1 MVRIAGINLPDNKR
15 AEIALTYVYGI
26 GRSLSKK
33 ILEQLKIDPSK
44 RTKELTDSEADSLR
58 AVIEK
63 MRVEGDLRR
72 TVGQDIK
79 RLKEISCYRGSRH
92 KAGLPARGQ
101 RTKTNA
107 RTKRG
112 RRMTTTSGKTKLQKT

>member
-1 MVRIAGINLPDNKR
+1 MIRIAGINLPDNKR

-26 GRSLSKK
+26 GRSLSLK
-33 ILEQLKIDPSK
+33 ILQDLKINPE
-44 RTKELTDSEADSLR
+44 TKTKDLTDNEADLLR
-58 AVIEK
+58 GVIEK

-72 TVGQDIK
+72 TVGQDVK
-79 RLKEISCYRGSRH
+79 RLKEIGCYRGARH
-92 KAGLPARGQ
+92 KSGLPVRGQ

-112 RRMTTTSGKTKLQKT
+112 KRATTTSGRVKLQKT